1 MNSKGKR
8 VKKQVVTDNST
19 VNVLSP
25 EEQARRIAAIQESM
39 KASTWR
45 ELETNGK
52 FTKNDK
58 LTFISDDMLIL
69 GCDIGSETHYVR
81 AIDSRGRELSGDAFP
96 FSNSEEGFQSAK
108 AWALELAATNG
119 KRQIVLGLEPTGHYW
134 FCLAAW
140 MVSRGVSVV

>member
-52 FTKNDK
+52 FTK
-58 LTFISDDMLIL
+58 
-69 GCDIGSETHYVR
+69 
-81 AIDSRGRELSGDAFP
+81 
-96 FSNSEEGFQSAK
+96 
-108 AWALELAATNG
+108 
-119 KRQIVLGLEPTGHYW
+119 KR
-134 FCLAAW
+134 
-140 MVSRGVSVV
+140 